1 VNLVFIWRF
10 IQIMAFGS
18 KYFGWLSAMA
28 IVLAAGWFLLPVGYN
43 TLIQWMAPQLGNY
56 VRPTL
61 VMVNILLV
69 NPLTNIVMVR
79 IWGAAGFVGGILAGT
94 KKGAFVVGFM
104 TWFFCLGLAGF
115 CVIQMFISGLN
126 LGNIPPLPPG
136 SSIVDVLSI
145 PLIKD
150 VIGGILPMIAGIS
163 GGGLDIF
170 SMIMPLVLWVVVP
183 IVVVIVAAII
193 GAMVRPKE

>member
-1 VNLVFIWRF
+1 
-10 IQIMAFGS
+10 MAFGS

-28 IVLAAGWFLLPVGYN
+28 IVLAGGWFLLPAGYN

-69 NPLTNIVMVR
+69 NPLTNITMIA
-79 IWGAAGFVGGILAGT
+79 IWGVAGFLGGMLAGT

-104 TWFFCLGLAGF
+104 TWLFCLGIAAF
-115 CVIQMFISGLN
+115 CVVQMLFSGFN
-126 LGNIPPLPPG
+126 LGTLPPIPPG
-136 SSIVDVLSI
+136 SSIVDILGI
-145 PLIKD
+145 PLIQD
-150 VIGGILPMIAGIS
+150 VIGGILPMIAGIA
-163 GGGLDIF
+163 GGGMDIF
-170 SMIMPLVLWVVVP
+170 SMILPLVMWVVVP
-183 IVVVIVAAII
+183 IVVVIVAGII

>member
-28 IVLAAGWFLLPVGYN
+28 IVLAAGWFLLPAGYN

-69 NPLTNIVMVR
+69 NPLTNIVMVG
-79 IWGAAGFVGGILAGT
+79 IWGAAGFVGGLLAGT

-104 TWFFCLGLAGF
+104 TWLFCVGLAGF
-115 CVIQMFISGLN
+115 CVIQMFISGFN

-145 PLIKD
+145 PIIKD

-163 GGGLDIF
+163 GGGLDIL
-170 SMIMPLVLWVVVP
+170 SMIVPLVLWVVVP
-183 IVVVIVAAII
+183 IVVVIVAGII